1 MAAGTTSKKAAAKA
15 VGKPAK
21 APKSATEKVAS
32 KATAPA
38 RARVPFPKKN
48 QPPSEAEFVARL
60 PLATGKK
67 FENVRTFL
75 KKQSGVI
82 EDLYF
87 YGPKTGWAYRYR
99 HGGSSLGTIMI
110 HEDRLVGIV
119 ALDAAALG
127 EVDFTSLSDVGE
139 RARRLAHG
147 SPSLSWLDLP
157 LDGPGASDF
166 KVLLKAKLRT
176 LPQPAPAPDA
186 APAPAADAG
195 GGPNAAGSPPP
206 RASSAAAAVLPAPPP
221 PPSPPA
227 PATGRGR
234 KASGR

>member
-1 MAAGTTSKKAAAKA
+1 MAAGTTSKKPAAKPA
-15 VGKPAK
+15 SKPAK
-21 APKSATEKVAS
+21 VPQPTAD
-32 KATAPA
+32 KATASGA

-67 FENVRTFL
+67 FENVRAFL
-75 KKQSGVI
+75 KKQAGVT

-87 YGPKTGWAYRYR
+87 YGPKTGWAYRYQ
-99 HGGSSLGTIMI
+99 HGASSLGTIML
-110 HEDRLVGIV
+110 HDDRLVGIV

-127 EVDFTSLSDVGE
+127 EVDFTALSDVGE

-176 LPQPAPAPDA
+176 LPQPDA
-186 APAPAADAG
+186 SSD
-195 GGPNAAGSPPP
+195 GGPASP
-206 RASSAAAAVLPAPPP
+206 SPPP
-221 PPSPPA
+221 PPPTA
-227 PATGRGR
+227 PGRGR
-234 KASGR
+234 KPSAD

>member
-1 MAAGTTSKKAAAKA
+1 MAAGSTSKKSAPRAGAKTGDKA
-15 VGKPAK
+15 SEKPAGKPAK
-21 APKSATEKVAS
+21 AGKASPVATMAK
-32 KATAPA
+32 APA

-67 FENVRTFL
+67 FENVRAFL
-75 KKQSGVI
+75 KKQAGVT

-87 YGPKTGWAYRYR
+87 YGPKTGWAYRYQ
-99 HGGSSLGTIMI
+99 HGASSLGTIMI
-110 HEDRLVGIV
+110 HDDRLVGIV

-127 EVDFTSLSDVGE
+127 EVDFTALSDVGE

-176 LPQPAPAPDA
+176 LPQPEPAPDNS
-186 APAPAADAG
+186 PAEAQQQSG
-195 GGPNAAGSPPP
+195 GVS
-206 RASSAAAAVLPAPPP
+206 VAPPP
-221 PPSPPA
+221 PPSLPSA
-227 PATGRGR
+227 PGGGR
-234 KASGR
+234 KASRHRGE

>member
-1 MAAGTTSKKAAAKA
+1 MAAGSTSKKSAPKASEKAAE
-15 VGKPAK
+15 KPAK
-21 APKSATEKVAS
+21 AAKAS
-32 KATAPA
+32 GKAPA

-67 FENVRTFL
+67 FENVRAFL
-75 KKQSGVI
+75 KKQAGVT

-87 YGPKTGWAYRYR
+87 YGPKTGWAYRYQ
-99 HGGSSLGTIMI
+99 HGASSLGTIMI
-110 HEDRLVGIV
+110 HDDRLVGIV

-127 EVDFTSLSDVGE
+127 EVDFTALSDVGE

-176 LPQPAPAPDA
+176 LPQPEPAPDNS
-186 APAPAADAG
+186 PAEAQHPQQPSG
-195 GGPNAAGSPPP
+195 GVSVASPPP
-206 RASSAAAAVLPAPPP
+206 PPP
-221 PPSPPA
+221 PPSSA
-227 PATGRGR
+227 PGRGR
-234 KASGR
+234 KA

>member
-1 MAAGTTSKKAAAKA
+1 MGPGITSKKPAAKA
-15 VGKPAK
+15 ATKPA
-21 APKSATEKVAS
+21 AKSPPNSKTEKVDG
-32 KATAPA
+32 KAAA

-67 FENVRTFL
+67 FENVRSFL
-75 KKQSGVI
+75 KKQAGVT

-87 YGPKTGWAYRYR
+87 YGPKTGWAYRYQ
-99 HGGSSLGTIMI
+99 HGSSSLGTIML
-110 HEDRLVGIV
+110 HDDRLVGIV

-127 EVDFTSLSDVGE
+127 EVDFTALSDVGE

-176 LPQPAPAPDA
+176 LPQSDVPPDVAPA
-186 APAPAADAG
+186 
-195 GGPNAAGSPPP
+195 
-206 RASSAAAAVLPAPPP
+206 P

-227 PATGRGR
+227 PGRGR
-234 KASGR
+234 KGTAR

>member
-1 MAAGTTSKKAAAKA
+1 MAAGTPSKKPAAKPA
-15 VGKPAK
+15 AKPAK
-21 APKSATEKVAS
+21 ASQPATD
-32 KATAPA
+32 KATAS

-60 PLATGKK
+60 PLAAGKK
-67 FENVRTFL
+67 FENVRAFL
-75 KKQSGVI
+75 KKQAGVT

-87 YGPKTGWAYRYR
+87 YGPKTGWAYRYQ
-99 HGGSSLGTIMI
+99 HGASSLGTIML
-110 HEDRLVGIV
+110 HDDRLVGIV

-127 EVDFTSLSDVGE
+127 EVDFTALSDVGE

-176 LPQPAPAPDA
+176 LPQPEAPSDDAPTQSA
-186 APAPAADAG
+186 ESG
-195 GGPNAAGSPPP
+195 GGSSAAGSTSP
-206 RASSAAAAVLPAPPP
+206 RAKAAAPSAPPG
-221 PPSPPA
+221 PPSPPSA
-227 PATGRGR
+227 PARGR
-234 KASGR
+234 KPSAR

>member
-1 MAAGTTSKKAAAKA
+1 MPAGSTSKKSAPKASEKPAK
-15 VGKPAK
+15 KPAK
-21 APKSATEKVAS
+21 AVVTEAKPA
-32 KATAPA
+32 A

-67 FENVRTFL
+67 FESVRAFL
-75 KKQSGVI
+75 KKQAGVT

-87 YGPKTGWAYRYR
+87 YGPKTGWAYRYQ
-99 HGGSSLGTIMI
+99 HGASSLGTIMI
-110 HEDRLVGIV
+110 HDDRLVGIV

-127 EVDFTSLSDVGE
+127 EVDFTALSDVGE

-176 LPQPAPAPDA
+176 LPLPDLSPGEPQPTGA
-186 APAPAADAG
+186 ASTAAS
-195 GGPNAAGSPPP
+195 PSPPP
-206 RASSAAAAVLPAPPP
+206 AP
-221 PPSPPA
+221 
-227 PATGRGR
+227 GRGR
-234 KASGR
+234 KSR

>member
-1 MAAGTTSKKAAAKA
+1 MAAGSTSKKSAPKASEKAGEKPAEKSAKAAKA
-15 VGKPAK
+15 GAVVTTAKPA
-21 APKSATEKVAS
+21 
-32 KATAPA
+32 A

-67 FENVRTFL
+67 FENVRAFL
-75 KKQSGVI
+75 KKQAGVT

-87 YGPKTGWAYRYR
+87 YGPKTGWAYRYQ
-99 HGGSSLGTIMI
+99 HGASSLGTIMI
-110 HEDRLVGIV
+110 HDDRLMGIV

-127 EVDFTSLSDVGE
+127 EVDFTALSDVGE

-176 LPQPAPAPDA
+176 LPDISPNAPTDTP
-186 APAPAADAG
+186 PAG
-195 GGPNAAGSPPP
+195 GPSTA
-206 RASSAAAAVLPAPPP
+206 ASSPPP
-221 PPSPPA
+221 PPPA
-227 PATGRGR
+227 PARGR
-234 KASGR
+234 KAGGRRGGMRPE